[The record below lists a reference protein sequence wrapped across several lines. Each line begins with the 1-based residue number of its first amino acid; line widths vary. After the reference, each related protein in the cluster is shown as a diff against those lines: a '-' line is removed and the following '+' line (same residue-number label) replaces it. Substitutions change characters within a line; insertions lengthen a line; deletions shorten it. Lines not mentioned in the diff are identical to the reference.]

1 MAILETNN
9 LRKNY
14 SSFSLCDI
22 NLSINGGEI
31 TALVGENGAGKSTT
45 IGCISSI
52 IEKTGGR
59 ILFKDKDISL
69 LTPQERER
77 LAFAYDDTSFPLD
90 FTIKDIEKYGKLLFS
105 SWNSDKWNSL
115 KERLSLPEGKRLR
128 EFSKG
133 MKAKAEI
140 AYCLSHDPDLIILDE
155 TTASLDPV
163 VRDELMDLFQEY
175 VMDEDKAILFSSHI
189 TSDLEKIADRIVFI
203 HKGRL
208 VLSVDHNELEEKWGI
223 AHTDKT
229 FPSTKDEGVKYERTR
244 PYSKDLLVSDRESF
258 KILHPD
264 ISVDNATIE

>member
-1 MAILETNN
+1 
-9 LRKNY
+9 
-14 SSFSLCDI
+14 
-22 NLSINGGEI
+22 
-31 TALVGENGAGKSTT
+31 
-45 IGCISSI
+45 
-52 IEKTGGR
+52 
-59 ILFKDKDISL
+59 
-69 LTPQERER
+69 
-77 LAFAYDDTSFPLD
+77 
-90 FTIKDIEKYGKLLFS
+90 
-105 SWNSDKWNSL
+105 
-115 KERLSLPEGKRLR
+115 
-128 EFSKG
+128 

-223 AHTDKT
+223 AHTDKN

-244 PYSKDLLVSDRESF
+244 PYSKDLLVSDRERF
-258 KILHPD
+258 KALHPD
-264 ISVDNATIE
+264 ISVDNATIESILLMIAKGEEEE